1 MIHRRDEFRGA
12 QATIDKVHQLAKDG
26 KINLFTQY
34 QMASVKG
41 DKNLESIDIK
51 HDNNEIKNLKTDYV
65 LGFFGLIMQLGPI
78 ANWGLNIDKKTIEV
92 DTEKFET
99 NQKGI
104 YAVGDICNYPG
115 KLKLIL
121 SGFHEGAL
129 AARACFKLAR
139 PNEKY
144 RFEFTTSSKTIKE
157 RLGVKKVIELYS
169 ANTPNGKK
177 ISIMLEEIGYEYKV
191 INIDLNK
198 GDQFKPEFKKIS
210 PFSKIPVII
219 DQDNN
224 KNIFE
229 SGAILMYLAE
239 QSGKFYDTKDRLEIN
254 QWLMAQMGYVGPM
267 LGQHHQFHHYNP
279 GKSQFGEERYFK
291 ISKRIYEELD
301 ERLSKSRFLAGENYT
316 IADIGT
322 FPWIARHEWHDI
334 GLKNYKNLTRWYVE
348 ISEREAVKKGFK
360 FMNKDEVPPKP

>member
-1 MIHRRDEFRGA
+1 
-12 QATIDKVHQLAKDG
+12 
-26 KINLFTQY
+26 
-34 QMASVKG
+34 
-41 DKNLESIDIK
+41 
-51 HDNNEIKNLKTDYV
+51 
-65 LGFFGLIMQLGPI
+65 
-78 ANWGLNIDKKTIEV
+78 
-92 DTEKFET
+92 
-99 NQKGI
+99 
-104 YAVGDICNYPG
+104 
-115 KLKLIL
+115 
-121 SGFHEGAL
+121 
-129 AARACFKLAR
+129 
-139 PNEKY
+139 
-144 RFEFTTSSKTIKE
+144 
-157 RLGVKKVIELYS
+157 
-169 ANTPNGKK
+169 
-177 ISIMLEEIGYEYKV
+177 MLEEIGYEYKV

-198 GDQFKPEFKKIS
+198 GDQYKPEFKKIS
-210 PFSKIPVII
+210 PFSKIPVIV

-224 KNIFE
+224 KNVFE

-301 ERLSKSRFLAGENYT
+301 ERLSQSRFLAGENYT

-334 GLKNYKNLTRWYVE
+334 GLKNYKNLTKWYVE

>member
-1 MIHRRDEFRGA
+1 
-12 QATIDKVHQLAKDG
+12 
-26 KINLFTQY
+26 
-34 QMASVKG
+34 
-41 DKNLESIDIK
+41 
-51 HDNNEIKNLKTDYV
+51 
-65 LGFFGLIMQLGPI
+65 
-78 ANWGLNIDKKTIEV
+78 
-92 DTEKFET
+92 
-99 NQKGI
+99 
-104 YAVGDICNYPG
+104 
-115 KLKLIL
+115 
-121 SGFHEGAL
+121 
-129 AARACFKLAR
+129 
-139 PNEKY
+139 
-144 RFEFTTSSKTIKE
+144 
-157 RLGVKKVIELYS
+157 
-169 ANTPNGKK
+169 
-177 ISIMLEEIGYEYKV
+177 MLEEIGYEYKV
-191 INIDLNK
+191 VNIDLNK

-360 FMNKDEVPPKP
+360 FMNTDEFPPKP

>member
-1 MIHRRDEFRGA
+1 
-12 QATIDKVHQLAKDG
+12 
-26 KINLFTQY
+26 
-34 QMASVKG
+34 
-41 DKNLESIDIK
+41 
-51 HDNNEIKNLKTDYV
+51 
-65 LGFFGLIMQLGPI
+65 
-78 ANWGLNIDKKTIEV
+78 
-92 DTEKFET
+92 
-99 NQKGI
+99 
-104 YAVGDICNYPG
+104 
-115 KLKLIL
+115 
-121 SGFHEGAL
+121 
-129 AARACFKLAR
+129 
-139 PNEKY
+139 
-144 RFEFTTSSKTIKE
+144 
-157 RLGVKKVIELYS
+157 
-169 ANTPNGKK
+169 
-177 ISIMLEEIGYEYKV
+177 MLEEIGYEYKV

-210 PFSKIPVII
+210 PLNKIPVII
-219 DQDNN
+219 DQDNK

-267 LGQHHQFHHYNP
+267 LGQHHQFHHFNP

-291 ISKRIYEELD
+291 ISKRIYEELE

>member
-1 MIHRRDEFRGA
+1 
-12 QATIDKVHQLAKDG
+12 
-26 KINLFTQY
+26 
-34 QMASVKG
+34 
-41 DKNLESIDIK
+41 
-51 HDNNEIKNLKTDYV
+51 
-65 LGFFGLIMQLGPI
+65 
-78 ANWGLNIDKKTIEV
+78 
-92 DTEKFET
+92 
-99 NQKGI
+99 
-104 YAVGDICNYPG
+104 
-115 KLKLIL
+115 
-121 SGFHEGAL
+121 
-129 AARACFKLAR
+129 
-139 PNEKY
+139 
-144 RFEFTTSSKTIKE
+144 
-157 RLGVKKVIELYS
+157 
-169 ANTPNGKK
+169 
-177 ISIMLEEIGYEYKV
+177 MLEEIGYEYKV
-191 INIDLNK
+191 ITIDLNK
-198 GDQFKPEFKKIS
+198 RDQFKPEFKKIS
-210 PFSKIPVII
+210 PLSKIPVII

-301 ERLSKSRFLAGENYT
+301 ERLSQSRFLAGENYT